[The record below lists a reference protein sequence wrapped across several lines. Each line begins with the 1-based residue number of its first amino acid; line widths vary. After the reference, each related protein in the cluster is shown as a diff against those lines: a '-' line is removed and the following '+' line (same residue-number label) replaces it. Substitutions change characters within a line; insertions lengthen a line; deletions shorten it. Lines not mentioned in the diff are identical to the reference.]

1 MLVNMNF
8 SLAKMFYQKKNLLE
22 KAATMKRFEY
32 SSLGKKSK
40 AQTDIPKKQ
49 YQKLNSIYECDKI
62 IKKERPAFKNYNNSN
77 LIYNADH
84 SFYKYYCDSKK
95 INNFS
100 FKSKYSFLDK
110 FCKDLNK
117 FNKLKTQKE
126 KKMCMIQPQNYLMN
140 C

>member
-1 MLVNMNF
+1 M
-8 SLAKMFYQKKNLLE
+8 
-22 KAATMKRFEY
+22 
-32 SSLGKKSK
+32 
-40 AQTDIPKKQ
+40 
-49 YQKLNSIYECDKI
+49 CDKI

-77 LIYNADH
+77 LIYNTDH

-95 INNFS
+95 INNLS
-100 FKSKYSFLDK
+100 FKSKYSFLAK
-110 FCKDLNK
+110 FFKDLNK